1 MSKFL
6 SRYNKWRKSFRLSII
21 DPKNF
26 EEVWGVNG
34 SRIQFVSLGAFV
46 GLVLGILFAL
56 LIYFLGFLN
65 PKSDA
70 GSVKRSKIEEQHMQ
84 IQELKQK
91 LDAQEQYI
99 SNIRDII
106 LGRDHQDTLKP
117 LNEIPGINPDSINYS
132 KTEEEKLIE
141 SKVKDDI
148 RTQTKDKIDPSL
160 HFISPV
166 VGVISQTF
174 NQSHKAIDIVTKEG
188 SSVKACLS
196 GTLVYSAYSQL
207 DGHVIIIDHGNG
219 FISVYK
225 HNKTRL
231 KKMGDKVR
239 TGDPIALVGNSG
251 ENSTGPHLHFELWLK
266 QQPVNPTD
274 YFDIR
279 K

>member
-1 MSKFL
+1 MSKL
-6 SRYNKWRKSFRLSII
+6 SKRFKKWQKSFRLSII

-34 SRIQFVSLGAFV
+34 SRIQFISLGAFI
-46 GLVLGILFAL
+46 GLLLGVIFAL

-65 PKSDA
+65 PKNDA
-70 GSVKRSKIEEQHMQ
+70 SSVKRTKIEEQFME

-106 LGRDHQDTLKP
+106 LGQDHHDTLKP
-117 LNEIPGINPDSINYS
+117 LKEVPGINPDSIDYT
-132 KTEEEKLIE
+132 KTEEERVIE
-141 SKVKDDI
+141 TKVKDDI
-148 RTQTKDKIDPSL
+148 RTQVKSKIDPSL
-160 HFISPV
+160 HFIAPV
-166 VGVISQTF
+166 DGVISQRYYT
-174 NQSHKAIDIVTKEG
+174 SHKAIDIVTKEG
-188 SSVKACLS
+188 SSVLACLS
-196 GTLVYSAYSQL
+196 GTIIYSAYSQL

-251 ENSTGPHLHFELWLK
+251 ENTTGPHLHFELWLK
-266 QQPVNPTD
+266 QQSVNPED
-274 YFDIR
+274 YFNL
-279 K
+279 KK